1 MVKNNQA
8 DIQRKKLLHLKMSTV
23 QIAKGNLLS
32 KKKILYGFNISVSKV
47 IKARVE
53 RSK

>member
-1 MVKNNQA
+1 MVKNNQS

-32 KKKILYGFNISVSKV
+32 KKKFIWL
-47 IKARVE
+47 
-53 RSK
+53 